1 MSWEQDIIRMSNDV
15 ARFWK
20 SYPRDEACD
29 SWSEHINKFW
39 EPTMRS
45 KLIEMVKTD
54 PEPFDALVISCVDKI
69 KCAKYN
75 PIRVEF
81 KDKSGSGG

>member
-1 MSWEQDIIRMSNDV
+1 MTKDIIRMANDI
-15 ARFWK
+15 AKFWIA
-20 SYPRDEACD
+20 YPQSEACD

-45 KLIEMVKTD
+45 KLIELVKS
-54 PEPFDALVISCVDKI
+54 EPDKFSPLVISCVDKI

-75 PIRVEF
+75 PIQVEF
-81 KDKSGSGG
+81 KDKTGSGG